1 STPPPVTAQ
10 HSTEQ
15 WNGGDALEAFG
26 LVQLGA
32 RIYDPVIGRFL
43 SRDPLLIPRTAAT
56 TNPYAFA
63 MNDPING
70 SDPSGLDDETAPP
83 GRNDDDDD
91 QQPISFGPMMPG
103 AGGLSNPNLLAWQRL
118 GKPDGEYRN
127 SHEPWEYKK
136 IRFRDDNIER
146 EAEECSLLGC

>member
-1 STPPPVTAQ
+1 GTAQ
-10 HSTEQ
+10 YSSEQ

-32 RIYDPVIGRFL
+32 RIYDPIIGRFL

-70 SDPSGLDDETAPP
+70 SDPSGLDNANPE
-83 GRNDDDDD
+83 RNDDAFTTGFND
-91 QQPISFGPMMPG
+91 G
-103 AGGLSNPNLLAWQRL
+103 ANFWNLGVMAPTPAWVTAQ
-118 GKPDGEYRN
+118 GASY
-127 SHEPWEYKK
+127 
-136 IRFRDDNIER
+136 
-146 EAEECSLLGC
+146 